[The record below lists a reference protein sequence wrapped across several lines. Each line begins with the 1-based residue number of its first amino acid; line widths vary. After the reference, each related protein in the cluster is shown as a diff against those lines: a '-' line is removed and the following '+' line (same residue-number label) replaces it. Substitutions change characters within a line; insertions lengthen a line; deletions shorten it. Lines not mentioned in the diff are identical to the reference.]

1 MIIIYHI
8 YYHPLGPPT
17 ACTDLMVDSRTNTT
31 VVVTWRRPTV
41 TGRPD
46 YFYRVEV
53 SEVDLSDPRVN
64 AFNEHNSNLVN
75 RNIQPTYTV
84 SPLVPH
90 TFYVIRVSVHNGV
103 SDQDPDGHLRFCEV
117 VVMTLEGGKKTS
129 QAVMQCI
136 EGGICTA
143 FTIIQ
148 LIIQLRISLLSKL
161 QISVF

>member
-1 MIIIYHI
+1 
-8 YYHPLGPPT
+8 
-17 ACTDLMVDSRTNTT
+17 MVNSRTDTT

-53 SEVDLSDPRVN
+53 SDPERVN

-75 RNIQPTYTV
+75 GNIQPTYSV

-90 TFYVIRVSVHNGV
+90 TSYVIRVSVHNGI
-103 SDQDPDGHLRFCEV
+103 SDQDPDGHLRICEV
-117 VVMTLEGGKKTS
+117 EVMTLEGGEKNS

-136 EGGICTA
+136 EGDICTA
-143 FTIIQ
+143 FTITQ
-148 LIIQLRISLLSKL
+148 LIIQG
-161 QISVF
+161 